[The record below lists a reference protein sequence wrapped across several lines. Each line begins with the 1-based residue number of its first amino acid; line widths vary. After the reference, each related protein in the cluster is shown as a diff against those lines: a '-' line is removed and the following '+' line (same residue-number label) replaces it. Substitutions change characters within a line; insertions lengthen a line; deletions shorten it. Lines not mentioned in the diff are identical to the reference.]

1 MVDSPSGVGP
11 RIGPAPAPTTAP
23 RPAAQA
29 GKEQARTEE
38 PDTPGAPPA
47 VSAPRD
53 VGAVVAS
60 GETPPRGSL
69 LDILV

>member
-11 RIGPAPAPTTAP
+11 RIGPAPTPTTAP

-29 GKEQARTEE
+29 GREQARAQAPE
-38 PDTPGAPPA
+38 TPGTPPA
-47 VSAPRD
+47 VSVARD
-53 VGAVVAS
+53 VGEVVAS